1 MLPVPR
7 GQVLD
12 DAWARIRPERDKLER
27 WLLAGR
33 WADVVRRVDDVL
45 LRDVLGLSAGEIAGI
60 ADAARALRRRR
71 IGKED

>member
-1 MLPVPR
+1 
-7 GQVLD
+7 
-12 DAWARIRPERDKLER
+12 LER